1 MSLVL
6 RKSIR
11 ILLLNAKNEL
21 LLMCVE
27 DFDIS
32 TPGGTRNKRFWCTIG
47 GGIESG
53 ESLQQA
59 ALRELHEETGIETK
73 DVELG
78 PIVWYGE
85 VDLMVKGTLTRLAE
99 TFIVAKTKLNQVFLH
114 QPTADEKE
122 VVKKLEWFSLEAI
135 KNNPDVIFPI
145 VLPDYL
151 LAILAGDYPEQPIE
165 IDLIKHSN
173 VKKL

>member
-1 MSLVL
+1 VSPVL

-11 ILLLNAKNEL
+11 ILLLNDKNEL

-32 TPGGTRNKRFWCTIG
+32 SPGGTRNKRFWCTIG

-59 ALRELHEETGIETK
+59 ALRELYEETGIETK
-73 DVELG
+73 DIELG
-78 PIVWYGE
+78 PLVWYGE
-85 VDLMVKGTLTRLAE
+85 VDLMIKGTLTRLQE
-99 TFIVAKTKLNQVFLH
+99 SFIVAKTKLHHVSLH
-114 QPTADEKE
+114 QPTPDEKQ
-122 VVKKLEWFSLEAI
+122 VVKKLEWFSLDLI
-135 KNNPDVIFPI
+135 RTSPDVIFPV

-151 LAILAGDYPEQPIE
+151 SAILVGDYPKQPLE
-165 IDLIKHSN
+165 IDLKKHS
-173 VKKL
+173 KL